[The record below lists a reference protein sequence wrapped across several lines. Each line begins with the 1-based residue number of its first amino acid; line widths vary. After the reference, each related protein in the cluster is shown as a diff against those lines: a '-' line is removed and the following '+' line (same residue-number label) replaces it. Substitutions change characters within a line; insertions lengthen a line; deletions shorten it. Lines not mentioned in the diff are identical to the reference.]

1 MSIGRLGMRMD
12 IRRNLTLRNQIEQNG
27 LLIIAVAMALIYWVF
42 DSMVTDQFWT
52 RLLVVV
58 LIFTYGMMTQFLINQ
73 RREAEEALQHAH
85 DELEERVQIRTAELS
100 RANEELQ
107 REIRERKQA
116 EEQKKKLEN
125 QLLHAQKMEAIG
137 TLAGG
142 IAHDFN
148 NLLQAIS
155 GYTQLL
161 LMRKDSSDPD
171 YGKLEVIQSSTLKAS
186 ELTKQL
192 LIFSRKM
199 ESKLK
204 PLDLNHEVMQVCKI
218 LQRTI
223 PRMIT
228 IDLRLSEN
236 LKVVN
241 ADSAQLEQILMNLG
255 VNARDAM
262 AEGGTLT
269 FQTENVYLDRGYTT
283 SMLGATP
290 GEYILLTVS
299 DTGQGMDK
307 ETLQHLFEPFYTT
320 KEAGKGTGLGLAIVY
335 GIVQNHNGY
344 IQVDSRPGGGTTF
357 RIYFPVLKGDGAE
370 KGAEAKAPADA
381 PRGRERILLV
391 DDEKTVLDI
400 GQDLL
405 RQYGYETILADGG
418 EKAIEVY
425 RREKDRIDLVILD
438 LIMPGMGGQKCFQE
452 LLRINPEIK
461 VIISTGAS
469 AEEQVREAFNPHPV
483 GFVSKPTSSRTCC
496 RKCAR
501 CSTRS
506 RGRPS
511 AAGSGFPAPRCG
523 ERNPLPPALKLSRVG
538 TNSE

>member
-1 MSIGRLGMRMD
+1 MRTGRLSMRMD
-12 IRRNLTLRNQIEQNG
+12 IRRNATLRNQVEQNG
-27 LLIIAVAMALIYWVF
+27 LLIIAVAMALIYWIF

-100 RANEELQ
+100 RANEDLQ

-161 LMRKDSSDPD
+161 LMRKDASDPD

-228 IDLRLSEN
+228 IDLRLSDS

-262 AEGGTLT
+262 ADGGTLT

-290 GEYILLTVS
+290 GEYILLTVA
-299 DTGQGMDK
+299 DTGHGMDK
-307 ETLQHLFEPFYTT
+307 ETLQHIFEPFYTT

-357 RIYFPVLKGDGAE
+357 RIYFPVLKSDGQEKAE
-370 KGAEAKAPADA
+370 VKVQKEA
-381 PRGRERILLV
+381 PRGKERILLV
-391 DDEKTVLDI
+391 DDGKTVLDI

-418 EKAIEVY
+418 EKAIEIY
-425 RREKDRIDLVILD
+425 SKEKDRIDLVILD

-452 LLRINPEIK
+452 LLKINPRIK

-483 GFVSKPTSSRTCC
+483 GYVSKPYQLKDMLSKVREVLDA
-496 RKCAR
+496 KQ
-501 CSTRS
+501 
-506 RGRPS
+506 
-511 AAGSGFPAPRCG
+511 PA
-523 ERNPLPPALKLSRVG
+523 
-538 TNSE
+538 

>member
-1 MSIGRLGMRMD
+1 MNVGRLSMRMD
-12 IRRNLTLRNQIEQNG
+12 IRRNVTLRNQIEQNG
-27 LLIIAVAMALIYWVF
+27 LLIIAVAMALIYWIF

-73 RREAEEALQHAH
+73 RREAEEALQQAH

-228 IDLRLSEN
+228 IDLKLAEN

-262 AEGGTLT
+262 ADGGTLT

-299 DTGQGMDK
+299 DTGHGMDK
-307 ETLQHLFEPFYTT
+307 ETLQHIFEPFYTT

-357 RIYFPVLKGDGAE
+357 RIYFPVLKGDGRE
-370 KGAEAKAPADA
+370 KAEAKVQKEA
-381 PRGRERILLV
+381 PRGKERVLLV

-418 EKAIEVY
+418 EKAIEIY

-469 AEEQVREAFNPHPV
+469 AEEQVREAFKPHPV
-483 GFVSKPTSSRTCC
+483 GFVSKPYQLKDMLSKVREVLDA
-496 RKCAR
+496 K
-501 CSTRS
+501 
-506 RGRPS
+506 
-511 AAGSGFPAPRCG
+511 PR
-523 ERNPLPPALKLSRVG
+523 
-538 TNSE
+538 

>member
-1 MSIGRLGMRMD
+1 MSIGSLGMRMD

-27 LLIIAVAMALIYWVF
+27 LLIIAVAMALIYWIF
-42 DSMVTDQFWT
+42 DSMVTDQFWM

-161 LMRKDSSDPD
+161 LMRKDSNDPD

-262 AEGGTLT
+262 AEGGILT

-283 SMLGATP
+283 SMLGANP

-357 RIYFPVLKGDGAE
+357 RIYFPVLKDDGAL
-370 KGAEAKAPADA
+370 KGAEAKAPADT

-418 EKAIEVY
+418 EKAIEIY

-469 AEEQVREAFNPHPV
+469 AEEQVREAFKPHPV
-483 GFVSKPTSSRTCC
+483 GFVSKPYQLKDMLSKVREVLDA
-496 RKCAR
+496 K
-501 CSTRS
+501 
-506 RGRPS
+506 
-511 AAGSGFPAPRCG
+511 PR
-523 ERNPLPPALKLSRVG
+523 
-538 TNSE
+538 

>member
-1 MSIGRLGMRMD
+1 MSTARVGLRLN
-12 IRRNLTLRNQIEQNG
+12 IRSNSALRLHIEQNG

-42 DSMVTDQFWT
+42 DAMVTDQFWT

-73 RREAEEALQHAH
+73 RRNAEVALQHAA
-85 DELEERVQIRTAELS
+85 DELEERVQIRTAELR

-116 EEQKKKLEN
+116 EEQKKKLET

-161 LMRKDSSDPD
+161 LMKKDASDPD
-171 YGKLEVIQSSTLKAS
+171 FNKLEVIHNSTLRAS

-204 PLDLNHEVMQVCKI
+204 PLDLNNEVMQVCKI

-228 IDLRLSEN
+228 IDLKLSDN
-236 LKVVN
+236 LKVIN
-241 ADSAQLEQILMNLG
+241 ADSAQLEQVLMNLG

-269 FQTENVYLDRGYTT
+269 FQTENVFLDRGYAT

-290 GEYILLTVS
+290 GEYILLTVV
-299 DTGQGMDK
+299 DTGHGMDK
-307 ETLQHLFEPFYTT
+307 ETLLHIFEPFYTT

-335 GIVQNHNGY
+335 GIIQNHGGY

-357 RIYFPVLKGDGAE
+357 RIYFPALKGDAMA
-370 KGAEAKAPADA
+370 KSEAKVQKEA
-381 PRGRERILLV
+381 PRGKERVLLV
-391 DDEKTVLDI
+391 DEESAVLDI

-405 RQYGYETILADGG
+405 RQHGYETLLANGG
-418 EKAIEVY
+418 EKAIEIY
-425 RREKDRIDLVILD
+425 GKEKDRIDLVILD
-438 LIMPGMGGQKCFQE
+438 LIMPGMGGQKSFQE
-452 LLRINPEIK
+452 LVKINPKVK

-469 AEEQVREAFNPHPV
+469 SEEQVREAFKPYTV
-483 GFVSKPTSSRTCC
+483 GFVSKPYQLSDMLAKVREVLDT
-496 RKCAR
+496 
-501 CSTRS
+501 
-506 RGRPS
+506 
-511 AAGSGFPAPRCG
+511 
-523 ERNPLPPALKLSRVG
+523 NP
-538 TNSE
+538 N

>member
-1 MSIGRLGMRMD
+1 MSTARVGMRID
-12 IRRNLTLRNQIEQNG
+12 IRRYSGLRLQIEQNG

-73 RREAEEALQHAH
+73 RRMAEEALQHAA

-100 RANEELQ
+100 RANEDLQ

-116 EEQKKKLEN
+116 EEQKKKLET

-161 LMRKDSSDPD
+161 LMKKDASDPD
-171 YGKLEVIQSSTLKAS
+171 FNKLEVIHSSTLRAS

-228 IDLRLSEN
+228 IDLKLSDS
-236 LKVVN
+236 LKVIN
-241 ADSAQLEQILMNLG
+241 ADSAQLEQVLMNLG

-283 SMLGATP
+283 SMLGAAP
-290 GEYILLTVS
+290 GEYILLTVT
-299 DTGQGMDK
+299 DTGHGMDK
-307 ETLQHLFEPFYTT
+307 ETLLHIFEPFYTT

-335 GIVQNHNGY
+335 GIVQNHGGY
-344 IQVDSRPGGGTTF
+344 IQVDSRLGGGTTF
-357 RIYFPVLKGDGAE
+357 RIYFPVLKTDGLE
-370 KGAEAKAPADA
+370 KAEAKVRKEA
-381 PRGRERILLV
+381 PRGKERILLV
-391 DDEKTVLDI
+391 DDENTVLDI

-405 RQYGYETILADGG
+405 RQHGYETLLANGG
-418 EKAIEVY
+418 EKAIEIY
-425 RREKDRIDLVILD
+425 RKEKDRIDLVILD
-438 LIMPGMGGQKCFQE
+438 LIMPGMGGQKSFQE
-452 LLRINPEIK
+452 LVKINPKIK

-469 AEEQVREAFNPHPV
+469 SEEQVLEAFSPYPV
-483 GFVSKPTSSRTCC
+483 GFVSKPYQLNDMLAKVREVLDA
-496 RKCAR
+496 K
-501 CSTRS
+501 
-506 RGRPS
+506 PH
-511 AAGSGFPAPRCG
+511 
-523 ERNPLPPALKLSRVG
+523 
-538 TNSE
+538 

>member
-1 MSIGRLGMRMD
+1 MSISRLSMRMD
-12 IRRNLTLRNQIEQNG
+12 IRRNVTLRNQVEQNG
-27 LLIIAVAMALIYWVF
+27 LLIIAVAMALIYWIF

-100 RANEELQ
+100 RTNEELQ
-107 REIRERKQA
+107 KEIRERKQA
-116 EEQKKKLEN
+116 EEQKKRLEN

-161 LMRKDSSDPD
+161 LMRKDASDPD
-171 YGKLEVIQSSTLKAS
+171 FSKLEVIQSSTLKAS

-204 PLDLNHEVMQVCKI
+204 PLDLNHEVLQVCKI

-228 IDLRLSEN
+228 FDLKLSES

-262 AEGGTLT
+262 ADGGSLT
-269 FQTENVYLDRGYTT
+269 FQTENVYLDRGYAT

-290 GEYILLTVS
+290 GEYILLTVA
-299 DTGQGMDK
+299 DTGHGMDK
-307 ETLQHLFEPFYTT
+307 ETLQHIFEPFYTT

-357 RIYFPVLKGDGAE
+357 RIYFPVLKGDGLE
-370 KGAEAKAPADA
+370 KAEAKVQKES
-381 PRGRERILLV
+381 PRGKERILLV

-405 RQYGYETILADGG
+405 RQYGYETLLADGG
-418 EKAIEVY
+418 EKAIEIY
-425 RREKDRIDLVILD
+425 RQEKDRIDLVILD

-452 LLRINPEIK
+452 LLKINPKIK

-469 AEEQVREAFNPHPV
+469 AEEQVREAFSPHPV
-483 GFVSKPTSSRTCC
+483 GFVSKPYQLKDMLEKVREILDA
-496 RKCAR
+496 K
-501 CSTRS
+501 
-506 RGRPS
+506 
-511 AAGSGFPAPRCG
+511 
-523 ERNPLPPALKLSRVG
+523 LPG
-538 TNSE
+538 

>member
-1 MSIGRLGMRMD
+1 MSTARVGMRID
-12 IRRNLTLRNQIEQNG
+12 IRRYSGLRLQIEQNG

-73 RREAEEALQHAH
+73 RRMAEEALQHAA

-100 RANEELQ
+100 RANEDLQ

-116 EEQKKKLEN
+116 EEQKKKLET

-161 LMRKDSSDPD
+161 LMKKDASDPD
-171 YGKLEVIQSSTLKAS
+171 FNKLEVIHSSTLRAS

-228 IDLRLSEN
+228 IDLKLSDS
-236 LKVVN
+236 LKVIN
-241 ADSAQLEQILMNLG
+241 ADSAQLEQVLMNLG

-283 SMLGATP
+283 SMLGAAP
-290 GEYILLTVS
+290 GEYILLTVT
-299 DTGQGMDK
+299 DTGHGMDK
-307 ETLQHLFEPFYTT
+307 ETLLHIFEPFYTT

-335 GIVQNHNGY
+335 GIVQNHGGY
-344 IQVDSRPGGGTTF
+344 IQVDSRLGGGTTF
-357 RIYFPVLKGDGAE
+357 RIYFPVLKTDGLE
-370 KGAEAKAPADA
+370 KAEAKVRKEA
-381 PRGRERILLV
+381 PRGKERILLV
-391 DDEKTVLDI
+391 DDENTVLDI

-405 RQYGYETILADGG
+405 RQHGYETLLANGG
-418 EKAIEVY
+418 EKAIEIY
-425 RREKDRIDLVILD
+425 RKEKDRIDLVILD
-438 LIMPGMGGQKCFQE
+438 LIMPGMGGQKSFQE
-452 LLRINPEIK
+452 LVKINPKIK

-469 AEEQVREAFNPHPV
+469 SEEQVLEAFSPHPV
-483 GFVSKPTSSRTCC
+483 GFVSKPYQLNDMLAKVREVLDA
-496 RKCAR
+496 K
-501 CSTRS
+501 
-506 RGRPS
+506 PH
-511 AAGSGFPAPRCG
+511 
-523 ERNPLPPALKLSRVG
+523 
-538 TNSE
+538 